1 MADIDLDFQSNF
13 VCQDIFP
20 EAITASMVNKK
31 NELIKHPCGFYFQK
45 MAVDSVTNLSAI
57 PYEEAEILGYFKID
71 FLHFSPLDI
80 IQSKQEIRELSNKE
94 PDWTLLQDE
103 ENVKKLSHIGKHY
116 ELIEKVNP
124 HSVNDLA
131 AILSLIRPS
140 KRYLIPQYI
149 NIKPEKKY
157 LLEKELYEKPKN
169 GGIWFKKSHAIAYSL
184 TIVIQLH
191 LIEQQRL

>member
-1 MADIDLDFQSNF
+1 MADIDLDFQSDF

-20 EAITASMVNKK
+20 EAIQASMVNKK
-31 NELIKHPCGFYFQK
+31 NELIKHPCGQYFQDI
-45 MAVDSVTNLSAI
+45 AIDSVTQLAAI
-57 PYEEAEILGYFKID
+57 PFEEAEILGYFKID
-71 FLHFSPLDI
+71 FLHFSPLNI

-94 PDWTLLQDE
+94 PDWNLLQDE

-124 HSVNDLA
+124 HSVNDLS
-131 AILSLIRPS
+131 AILALIRPS

-149 NIKPEKKY
+149 NTKSEKRY
-157 LLEKELYEKPKN
+157 LLEKELYAKPKD
-169 GGIWFKKSHAIAYSL
+169 GKMWFKKGHAISYAL

-191 LIEQQRL
+191 LLEQKRL